1 VRARDLKLIDQI
13 EDDALSPDTS
23 ISETL
28 RKLMALGGQVRSTEL
43 REWASRELRGYAG
56 SGVELPRYRR
66 QGAVIQI
73 DLVSGTT
80 IMRGR
85 QVSPSHFPKEVRDLL
100 REEVPL
106 GQGIGEIEAMAE
118 QAHERGGYIQM
129 TVPNSQ
135 DVARL
140 WDHQVGDPYQ
150 QITGIYWSLNEAA
163 LRGVID
169 QVKTTLVEL
178 VAEMRAG
185 MPDSD
190 EAPSGEMA
198 DKAVH
203 VVVYGDEARV
213 NVTAATGDGAQVQ
226 NTAQQAG
233 DNGGTAVHHTTGERV
248 SLSRKIG
255 GAIVGVAVIVTAV
268 VTLALWQGWGT

>member
-66 QGAVIQI
+66 PGAVIQI

-198 DKAVH
+198 DK
-203 VVVYGDEARV
+203 E
-213 NVTAATGDGAQVQ
+213 VQ